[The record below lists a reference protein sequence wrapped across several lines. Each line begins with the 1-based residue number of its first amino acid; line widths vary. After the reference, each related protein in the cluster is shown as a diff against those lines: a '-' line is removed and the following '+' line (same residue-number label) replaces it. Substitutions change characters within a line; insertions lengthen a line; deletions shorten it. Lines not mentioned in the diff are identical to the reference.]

1 MKKLTSLIIIFSLL
15 SGITVVFAQTS
26 DQGEVEINA
35 EVPQEV
41 PQRGGGGFIP
51 PPVPVVVA
59 EPIPEHPEIP
69 KSLIINEDKIYTNSL
84 EVILSISAENAFQMA
99 ISNTPDFAGVS
110 WEPYQTSKRW
120 KLLPGDGKK
129 IVYAKFR
136 SPEGGVSE
144 TVSDTIIL
152 DTTPPTN
159 VSNFEAISGDSQ
171 ITLKWQ
177 NPPDSDFKAVKIM
190 RSTKF
195 YSSDPL
201 SGVLVYDGRGTS
213 LADTGLTNGV
223 RYYYTAFAYDYAGNY
238 SSGAIVSATPFKIK
252 PPSPPPPEEITT
264 EEECVEVGY
273 HWYDDTCR
281 PEPKIPPPPPEIE
294 KLTLE
299 DFDFWQE
306 DKKVPLIEE
315 FKIKA
320 EVEKPL
326 TISIDY
332 EKVPEVLK
340 TIMVTLE
347 KEGKT
352 FSFLLRVDKEKIA
365 YQATMMPPEESGVY
379 PLTIIILDYK
389 NQTLKKISGQLEVEK
404 PEIVTPKVPI
414 PWYKNPK
421 IWLYILGGL
430 IILAGV
436 GYLIIRWKIAK
447 LRQKQS

>member
-35 EVPQEV
+35 EVPQ
-41 PQRGGGGFIP
+41 RGGGGFIP

-69 KSLIINEDKIYTNSL
+69 KSLIINNEEIYTNSL

-110 WEPYQTSKRW
+110 WEPYQTSKKW

-159 VSNFEAISGDSQ
+159 VSNFEAIPGDSR

-177 NPPDSDFKAVKIM
+177 NPPDPDFKAVKIM

-195 YSSDPL
+195 YPPDPL
-201 SGVLVYDGRGTS
+201 SDVLVYDGRGTS

-223 RYYYTAFAYDYAGNY
+223 RYYYTAFSYDQAGNY
-238 SSGAIVSATPFKIK
+238 ASGAIVSAVPQAI
-252 PPSPPPPEEITT
+252 PPVPPVPPPVPPVPPVPPI
-264 EEECVEVGY
+264 
-273 HWYDDTCR
+273 
-281 PEPKIPPPPPEIE
+281 PPPPEID
-294 KLTLE
+294 KLTLK
-299 DFDFWQE
+299 DFDFIQE
-306 DKKVPLIEE
+306 NKKIPLIEE
-315 FKIKA
+315 VKTEVKA
-320 EVEKPL
+320 EKPL
-326 TISIDY
+326 IISIDY

-340 TIMVTLE
+340 TIIITLKKDE
-347 KEGKT
+347 K
-352 FSFLLRVDKEKIA
+352 FFAFLLRVNPEKTV
-365 YQATMMPPEESGVY
+365 YTATILSPEEAGTY
-379 PLTIIILDYK
+379 PLTIAILDYK
-389 NQTLKKISGQLEVEK
+389 NQTLKKIFGQLEIEK

-414 PWYKNPK
+414 PWCKNLK

-436 GYLIIRWKIAK
+436 GYLIIRWKIA
-447 LRQKQS
+447 RPR